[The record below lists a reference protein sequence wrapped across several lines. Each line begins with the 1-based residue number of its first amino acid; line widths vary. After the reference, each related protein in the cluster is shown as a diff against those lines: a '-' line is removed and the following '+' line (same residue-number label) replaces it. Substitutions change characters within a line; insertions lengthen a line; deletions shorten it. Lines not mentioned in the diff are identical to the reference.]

1 MPKLSSN
8 TQCQKQRLLDYLRE
22 NGRVTTLQARSEL
35 DILMPATRIFELK
48 ADGNNIITYRRHAD
62 TGLGSHTKI
71 AEYVLLKS

>member
-22 NGRVTTLQARSEL
+22 HGRVTTLQARAEL

-48 ADGNNIITYRRHAD
+48 ADGNNIITYRRHAE
-62 TGLGSHTKI
+62 TGLGLHKKV
-71 AEYVLLKS
+71 AEYVLLPS